1 VTRERSAKPMRTPKS
16 SVRHLNASSPRAL
29 SKVLADHLKALN
41 LRDLDRLMTFY
52 ADDAVLIFPASPP
65 VEGKANIRRAY
76 ASFFENWEETST
88 YGVVIMSGTTVA
100 VEGTVTGRHRTLH
113 LRIPGRIPTS
123 SRPYRHNFAMF
134 VEVEGG
140 KIRRQRVYFDARDL
154 VKQLLG
160 DV

>member
-1 VTRERSAKPMRTPKS
+1 VKRERSAKARRTPKS
-16 SVRHLNASSPRAL
+16 SIHHLTAPSSQAL

-41 LRDLDRLMTFY
+41 QRDLDRLMTFY
-52 ADDAVLIFPASPP
+52 ADDAVLVFPASPP

-88 YGVVIMSGTTVA
+88 YSVVVISGATAA

-113 LRIPGRIPTS
+113 LRIPGRIPAP
-123 SRPYRHNFAMF
+123 SRAYRHNFAMF
-134 VEVEGG
+134 VDMDGG
-140 KIRRQRVYFDARDL
+140 KIHRQRVYFDARDL

>member
-1 VTRERSAKPMRTPKS
+1 MTRERSAKPMRTPKS
-16 SVRHLNASSPRAL
+16 SVRRLKASSPRAL

-52 ADDAVLIFPASPP
+52 ADDAVLVFPASPP

-88 YGVVIMSGTTVA
+88 YGVVIMSGTTAA

-140 KIRRQRVYFDARDL
+140 KIHRQRVYFDARDL

>member
-1 VTRERSAKPMRTPKS
+1 MKRERSAKAGRTPKS
-16 SVRHLNASSPRAL
+16 SLHHLRASGSQAL

-41 LRDLDRLMTFY
+41 QRDLDRLMTFY
-52 ADDAVLIFPASPP
+52 ADDAVLVFPASPP

-88 YGVVIMSGTTVA
+88 YNVVIMSGVTAA

-113 LRIPGRIPTS
+113 LRIPGRIPAP
-123 SRPYRHNFAMF
+123 SRAYRHNFAMF
-134 VEVEGG
+134 VDMDGG
-140 KIRRQRVYFDARDL
+140 KIHRQHVYFDARDL

>member
-1 VTRERSAKPMRTPKS
+1 MTRERSTKSGRTPKS
-16 SVRHLNASSPRAL
+16 SVRRLKAASPRVF
-29 SKVLADHLKALN
+29 SKVLTDHLKALN
-41 LRDLDRLMTFY
+41 QRDLDRLMTFY
-52 ADDAVLIFPASPP
+52 ADDAVLVFPASPP

-88 YGVVIMSGTTVA
+88 YGVVIMSGTTAA

-113 LRIPGRIPTS
+113 LRIPGRIPRS
-123 SRPYRHNFAMF
+123 SRAYRHNFAMF
-134 VEVEGG
+134 VEMQSG
-140 KIRRQRVYFDARDL
+140 KIHRQRVYFDARDL